1 MLPAMET
8 PAAPAAACNFCGKPL
23 STDQILYTEDAR
35 IACVSCN
42 ARVDIVAADMKVG
55 HNIRNASI
63 YSLVAAAISFIFN
76 PFLLFT
82 ISSMISAIYSI
93 TAVNKKG
100 DERFTQHIQ
109 KDKGTI
115 YACSI
120 IAIVINAIVIII
132 VALAF
137 AALSSAK
144 QRYGGDY

>member
-1 MLPAMET
+1 MET
-8 PAAPAAACNFCGKPL
+8 PAVPAANCNFCGRSL
-23 STDQILYTEDAR
+23 STDQILYTQDAR

-42 ARVDIVAADMKVG
+42 AKVDIVAADMKVG

-63 YSLVAAAISFIFN
+63 YSLVSAVIGFVFN
-76 PFLLFT
+76 PFLLFS

-120 IAIVINAIVIII
+120 IAIVLNAIVIIL

-137 AALSSAK
+137 AAMSATK
-144 QRYGGDY
+144 SRYGGDY